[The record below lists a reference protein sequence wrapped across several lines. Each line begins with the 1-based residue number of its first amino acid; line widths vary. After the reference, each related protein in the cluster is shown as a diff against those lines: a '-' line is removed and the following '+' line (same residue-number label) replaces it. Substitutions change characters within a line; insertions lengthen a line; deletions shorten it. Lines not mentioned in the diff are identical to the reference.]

1 MKKILATVATL
12 SLAVLSI
19 HAQDMAQITEIYN
32 NGANAIA
39 AGDKTGA
46 LASFEQALAAATAIG
61 EQGKDVVTNCK
72 NVIPNLIISIAKD
85 AVKEG
90 NYDEAI
96 KKLQEGKARA
106 EEYSDTETAAEAE
119 KLIPQFTLAK
129 GNNLL
134 NAKDFAGAAE
144 AYRQTIEL
152 QPANGQAM
160 IRLGMAL
167 AGAGDIEGAVAAYK
181 QAAEN
186 NQASQAGKQLS
197 KLYLKMAAAS
207 LKNKAYD
214 KAYEQALESANYQ
227 PSGNAYKIAGT
238 AANALGKK
246 AEAVENLSKYLEL
259 TPGAKDAEQI
269 KAAIEAL
276 KK

>member
-1 MKKILATVATL
+1 MKKILASIATI
-12 SLAVLSI
+12 SLAVLSLQ
-19 HAQDMAQITEIYN
+19 AQDMAQITEIYN
-32 NGANAIA
+32 NGANALS
-39 AGDKTGA
+39 AGEKTSA
-46 LASFEQALAAATAIG
+46 LEAFEQALAAATAIG
-61 EQGKDVVTNCK
+61 DQGKDVVANCK
-72 NVIPNLIISIAKD
+72 NVIPSLIISIAKED
-85 AVKEG
+85 AKTA
-90 NYDEAI
+90 NFDAAI
-96 KKLQEGKARA
+96 EKLNSAIARA
-106 EEYSDTETAAEAE
+106 EAYNDTEAANEA
-119 KLIPQFTLAK
+119 KTLIPQFALAK

-144 AYRQTIEL
+144 AYKKAIEL

-167 AGAGDIEGAVAAYK
+167 AGAGDIDGAIDAYK

-186 NQASQAGKQLS
+186 NQASQANKQLS
-197 KLYLKMAAAS
+197 KLYLKLAAS
-207 LKNKAYD
+207 ELKNKSYE

-246 AEAVENLSKYLEL
+246 AEAIENLSKYLEL
-259 TPGAKDAEQI
+259 TPNAKDAEQI